1 MAEELLWELGME
13 LVACEAAAEAGHD
26 DEVFR
31 LVGCSAAQDK
41 RGRPELGPGG
51 SRRRAKWALLLSARH
66 GSCPAT
72 VQREGEKRVKGRKKQ
87 REEGELR
94 GGGEGPGMIAAAE
107 LAVVD
112 GCTSGSGHGEG
123 WIEGRRL
130 TARGSMEVGGGAGLA
145 QEGVRGSRGRFFGA
159 AAAGRDKPP
168 MF

>member
-1 MAEELLWELGME
+1 MAEELLRELGME

-66 GSCPAT
+66 GSW
-72 VQREGEKRVKGRKKQ
+72 KKKQ

-168 MF
+168 IF